1 MQEYDDNRKQAIAVV
16 ESLRSGIPTRAS
28 TRELP
33 DLRPS
38 LTKLIKQD
46 LAQLDQAYIPQG
58 RLVWG
63 AYGQGKTH
71 ALTTIEQMALNLG
84 FAVSRVSLS
93 REVSCHHL
101 FNFYGRVASAL
112 RTPNSQIFGIQPAL
126 DKKASGD
133 LPDSRIQDPNR
144 YIHPLPAFVL
154 EDYFHTTSEEQD
166 LLYGDLMGTRL
177 GMPELRRIHRACRGE
192 PLPKFESNFGIKK
205 HGSAYFGV
213 MADTLAWCGYKGW
226 VILIDEVELIGRL
239 GKVGRLDAYRNL
251 NWLLNWSGTMSYPIY
266 TVGVVASSLRNDVW
280 FSIDS
285 TQSAKN
291 DRSQIPELAALKF
304 GQDAKAEM
312 NKFFDLAISKQC
324 PTTEPLSQS
333 ELIKLLE
340 SLVERHRVAYA
351 WDAQLNVRKLIQHIG
366 NQPVRTHIRAA
377 LEALDINYAYKEIIT
392 PEATNLVEGSV
403 EEEEGFFKE
412 NEYE

>member
-1 MQEYDDNRKQAIAVV
+1 
-16 ESLRSGIPTRAS
+16 
-28 TRELP
+28 
-33 DLRPS
+33 
-38 LTKLIKQD
+38 
-46 LAQLDQAYIPQG
+46 
-58 RLVWG
+58 
-63 AYGQGKTH
+63 
-71 ALTTIEQMALNLG
+71 
-84 FAVSRVSLS
+84 
-93 REVSCHHL
+93 
-101 FNFYGRVASAL
+101 
-112 RTPNSQIFGIQPAL
+112 
-126 DKKASGD
+126 
-133 LPDSRIQDPNR
+133 
-144 YIHPLPAFVL
+144 
-154 EDYFHTTSEEQD
+154 
-166 LLYGDLMGTRL
+166 
-177 GMPELRRIHRACRGE
+177 MP
-192 PLPKFESNFGIKK
+192 
-205 HGSAYFGV
+205 
-213 MADTLAWCGYKGW
+213 
-226 VILIDEVELIGRL
+226 
-239 GKVGRLDAYRNL
+239 
-251 NWLLNWSGTMSYPIY
+251 YPIY

>member
-1 MQEYDDNRKQAIAVV
+1 MQEYDENRKQAIAIV
-16 ESLRSGIPTRAS
+16 ESLRAGIPTRAS

-46 LAQLDQAYIPQG
+46 LAQLAQGNIPKG

-71 ALTTIEQMALNLG
+71 ALTTIEHTALDLG

-101 FNFYGRVASAL
+101 FNFYGRTASAL

-126 DKKASGD
+126 DKKAYGE
-133 LPDSRIQDPNR
+133 LPDSRIQEPLR
-144 YIHPLPAFVL
+144 YTHPLPTFVL
-154 EDYFHTTSEEQD
+154 EDYFYTTSEERD

-177 GMPELRRIHRACRGE
+177 AISDLRRIHRACRGE
-192 PLPKFESNFGIKK
+192 PLPKFESTFGVKK

-213 MADTLAWCGYKGW
+213 MADTLTWCGYKGW

-251 NWLLNWSGTMSYPIY
+251 NWLLNWSGTMPYPIY
-266 TVGVVASSLRNDVW
+266 TVGVVASSLKNDMW
-280 FSIDS
+280 LSSDS
-285 TQSAKN
+285 TQNAKS
-291 DRSQIPELAALKF
+291 DRYQIPDLAGLKL
-304 GQDAKAEM
+304 GHDAKAEVS
-312 NKFFDLAISKQC
+312 KFFEIAISKQC
-324 PTTEPLSQS
+324 LTTEPLSQDKLS
-333 ELIKLLE
+333 KLLE
-340 SLVERHRVAYA
+340 SLVERHRIAYA
-351 WDAQLNVRKLIQHIG
+351 WDAQLDVYSLIRDMG
-366 NQPVRTHIRAA
+366 SQPVRTHIRAA